1 MRKMKLLGYLAIV
14 CLCMAGCGNSETE
27 SIEVQVQEAVIDN
40 ITEDVINITTDA
52 GEKIEIDTNLEST
65 QVVTE
70 EDGSTTYTT
79 EDGTSVNMKEDGTAT
94 VTTAKESE
102 TTLKPSETK
111 PAEKVQ
117 KSNKTEA
124 NSSKEPVTIHAHAYT
139 FNITKEAT
147 CMTKGEKTY
156 TCICG
161 DSYKEDIEKT
171 SHTGGYWTVIKNPT
185 CKETG
190 TQVMNCTVCGAQ
202 METLEVEKT
211 AHTPGDWT
219 VTQAATCSTN
229 GTQVKTCI
237 VCGVETASE
246 TIATN
251 GTHSYYWDGND
262 TMRTHRCSGCSYT
275 GVTEYNIN
283 GAWGYFDDGA
293 ASTLWIKVNEQRN
306 NTETIERDHEG
317 NPIQIINVPSLIQ
330 SSDLM
335 ALAKTRAAEAAKNF
349 SHGGYGDECLA
360 WGQATATEAKSAWV
374 ASTSHRVAMTNPD
387 YTKGGVAVFY
397 FDSDNSGI
405 NLTPIYC
412 LELGY

>member
-1 MRKMKLLGYLAIV
+1 
-14 CLCMAGCGNSETE
+14 
-27 SIEVQVQEAVIDN
+27 
-40 ITEDVINITTDA
+40 
-52 GEKIEIDTNLEST
+52 
-65 QVVTE
+65 
-70 EDGSTTYTT
+70 
-79 EDGTSVNMKEDGTAT
+79 MKEDGTAT
-94 VTTAKESE
+94 VTTAKEPE

-229 GTQVKTCI
+229 GTQVKTCM

-283 GAWGYFDDGA
+283 GAWGYYDDSA
-293 ASTLWIKVNEQRN
+293 ASTLWNYVNVARN
-306 NTETIERDHEG
+306 NTETLERDPEG

-349 SHGGYGDECLA
+349 SHGGYGNECLA
-360 WGQATATEAKSAWV
+360 WGQGSPEAAMDGW
-374 ASTSHRVAMTNPD
+374 ASSYSHAKAITDPE
-387 YTKGGVAVFY
+387 YTYGGIAVFY
-397 FDSDNSGI
+397 FDSDNSGN